1 VAKRKFLD
9 PSSLTR
15 AERLIAV
22 SAWLGVVNAFAPWWF
37 RTVTPSG
44 PQTFNA
50 SITAAG
56 TATWLCFAA
65 AALLVLM
72 RNWIWPDPAPQH
84 DGALYTLI
92 ATSAL
97 ISLSITSFT
106 LRSAWFGYYV
116 AIALASLLFIGGLL
130 RRRERRAGWR

>member
-1 VAKRKFLD
+1 M
-9 PSSLTR
+9 
-15 AERLIAV
+15 
-22 SAWLGVVNAFAPWWF
+22 NAFIPWWF
-37 RTVTPSG
+37 RTVSENG

-50 SITAAG
+50 GITPAG

-84 DGALYTLI
+84 DGILYTLI

-97 ISLSITSFT
+97 VSLSITSFT
-106 LRSAWFGYYV
+106 LRSAWIGYYV
-116 AIALASLLFIGGLL
+116 AIGLASLLFVGSLM
-130 RRRERRAGWR
+130 RSRERRAGWR